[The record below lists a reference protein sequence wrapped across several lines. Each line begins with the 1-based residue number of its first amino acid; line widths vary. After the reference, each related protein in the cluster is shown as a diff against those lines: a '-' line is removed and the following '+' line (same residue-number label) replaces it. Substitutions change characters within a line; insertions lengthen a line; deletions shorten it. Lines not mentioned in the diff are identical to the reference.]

1 MVKQLIGRKEEV
13 AILETALISDRPEMI
28 AVIGRRR
35 VGKTFLI
42 KQTYGQYLDFELT
55 GLQHATKGE
64 QLQNF
69 LFAFRNA
76 FPDYPINSKPK
87 TWLDAFFILSK
98 ALEEKAKQEKLVV
111 FLDELPWLGTKRS
124 GFITALGWFWNSW
137 AVNQS
142 IVLVVCGSAASWMIE
157 KVINDKGGL
166 HNRVTK
172 LLSIYPFSLGE
183 TEAFL
188 KKRQINLNRYHIT
201 QLYMTMGGIPMYLDQ
216 VQRGLSAVQ
225 NIQAICFQRNG
236 YLRKEFD
243 RLFASL
249 FDNAANHTE
258 VVRALAS
265 KKIGMLRTEIIA
277 KTKFE
282 NGGMLTTILNEL
294 HESGF
299 IEIYNGFGKKT
310 RDSIYRLSDPYSLFY
325 LTFIE
330 PLGTNAKADFTK
342 LSDLPNYKAWSGY
355 AFENVCLQHINQI
368 RKALGIAGIFT
379 TASSFVT
386 KAVDGLPG
394 AQIDL
399 IIDRGDHSINI
410 CEIKFSNSDYIV
422 TKKDVDNITTKKKV
436 FQHHSKT
443 KKHLFTSLITT
454 FGVKENAHKL
464 NHIDQSVLLDDLFE
478 H

>member
-1 MVKQLIGRKEEV
+1 MAIQLTGRTEEIK
-13 AILETALISDRPEMI
+13 ALNTALASDRPEMI

-35 VGKTFLI
+35 VGKTFVI
-42 KQTYGQYLDFELT
+42 KQTYGQQIDFELT
-55 GLQHATKGE
+55 GIQHATKSE

-69 LFAFRNA
+69 LFALRNY
-76 FPDYPINSKPK
+76 FPDFIIEQKPK
-87 TWLDAFFILSK
+87 TWLAAFFMLSK
-98 ALEEKAKQEKLVV
+98 ALEEKSKQGKLVV

-124 GFITALGWFWNSW
+124 GFIKGLGWFWNSW

-142 IVLVVCGSAASWMIE
+142 IVLVICGSAASWMIK

-172 LLSIYPFSLGE
+172 LLTLYPFTLGE
-183 TEAFL
+183 TESFL
-188 KKRQINLNRYHIT
+188 KTRHIHLDRYQIT
-201 QLYMTMGGIPMYLDQ
+201 QLYLAMGGIPMYLDQ
-216 VQRGLSAVQ
+216 VQPGLSAVQ
-225 NIQAICFQRNG
+225 NIQAIFFQRNG
-236 YLRKEFD
+236 YLRREFD

-249 FDNAANHTE
+249 FDNFANHVE
-258 VVRALAS
+258 IVRALAS
-265 KKIGMLRTEIIA
+265 KKIGMTRSEIIA

-282 NGGMLTTILNEL
+282 NGGMLTIILDEL
-294 HESGF
+294 HQSGF

-330 PLGTNAKADFTK
+330 GLGVNAKIDFTK

-355 AFENVCLQHINQI
+355 AFENICLNHITQI

-379 TASSFVT
+379 SISSFVV
-386 KAVDGLPG
+386 KATDGFSG

-399 IIDRGDHSINI
+399 VIDRGDHSINI
-410 CEIKFSNSDYIV
+410 CEIKFSNSDYTL
-422 TKKDVDNITTKKKV
+422 TKSGVVNIANKKRV
-436 FQHHSKT
+436 FQYHTKT

-454 FGVKENAHKL
+454 FGVTENSHRL
-464 NHIDQSVLLDDLFE
+464 NHVDQVVVLEDLFK
-478 H
+478 